1 MSKDPLWI
9 EHAHLKKGGLH
20 KALGISQDKNIP
32 EKKIMKAEHADNP
45 RVAKMAHTAETLKKL
60 HRRHGGGV

>member
-1 MSKDPLWI
+1 
-9 EHAHLKKGGLH
+9 
-20 KALGISQDKNIP
+20 
-32 EKKIMKAEHADNP
+32 MKAEHADNP